1 MVWREDSRS
10 IELAVAWHSSAQSF
24 SMAISDAVPMP
35 YSSAPRRKLRNSPPV
50 WVNGTASAGFVD
62 GCACADEATRDK
74 AISTASIASAAGT
87 QGNGAGSGAAK
98 VTRLEKA
105 CHRIPAATTKVTAH
119 IAKLQADASTRGS
132 IAWLQDRITKAQAKN
147 HPQAVTML
155 QAKLAE
161 RQAALTALQAR
172 LTLLTDAAAFCVAH
186 GVTP

>member
-1 MVWREDSRS
+1 MK
-10 IELAVAWHSSAQSF
+10 SSAQVVVIGGGVVGVVTIG
-24 SMAISDAVPMP
+24 ALAVP
-35 YSSAPRRKLRNSPPV
+35 
-50 WVNGTASAGFVD
+50 
-62 GCACADEATRDK
+62 
-74 AISTASIASAAGT
+74 SIASAAGSAK
-87 QGNGAGSGAAK
+87 GNAAGSSTAK

-105 CHRIPAATTKVTAH
+105 CHRIPAATTKVNAH
-119 IAKLQADASTRGS
+119 IAKLQADVNTRGS
-132 IAWLQDRITKAQAKN
+132 IAWLQDRIAKAQAKN

>member
-1 MVWREDSRS
+1 MSNETTLNKRS
-10 IELAVAWHSSAQSF
+10 LARRLTVGVVGVVTIGALAV
-24 SMAISDAVPMP
+24 P
-35 YSSAPRRKLRNSPPV
+35 
-50 WVNGTASAGFVD
+50 
-62 GCACADEATRDK
+62 
-74 AISTASIASAAGT
+74 SIASAAGSAK
-87 QGNGAGSGAAK
+87 GNAAGSSTAK

-105 CHRIPAATTKVTAH
+105 CHRIPAATTKVNAH
-119 IAKLQADASTRGS
+119 IAKLQADVNTRGS